1 MRILVVEDNDRVAHF
16 LEKGLSEEGYA
27 VDRLSR
33 GSEVL
38 PAVEA
43 YPYDLI
49 LLDVMLPERN
59 GFVITRDLRER
70 GATVPILLLTAK
82 NEIGDRVEGLDAG
95 ADDYLPKPFAF
106 AELLARVRALLRRAE
121 PSRETLLT
129 ISDLS
134 LEPATRR
141 VTRGGEE
148 IELTAKEFALLEF
161 LLRNKG
167 KVLTR
172 TSITEHVWDMNFD
185 SGTNVVDVYIRYLR
199 KKIDDEFPLKLIH
212 TIRGV
217 GYVLR
222 EPR

>member
-33 GSEVL
+33 GSDVL
-38 PAVEA
+38 PAIEA
-43 YPYDLI
+43 YPYDLV

-59 GFVITRDLRER
+59 GFAITRDLRER

-129 ISDLS
+129 ISDLT

-141 VTRGGEE
+141 VTRGDDE
-148 IELTAKEFALLEF
+148 IDLTAKEFALLEF

-199 KKIDDEFPLKLIH
+199 RKIDDDFPIKLIH